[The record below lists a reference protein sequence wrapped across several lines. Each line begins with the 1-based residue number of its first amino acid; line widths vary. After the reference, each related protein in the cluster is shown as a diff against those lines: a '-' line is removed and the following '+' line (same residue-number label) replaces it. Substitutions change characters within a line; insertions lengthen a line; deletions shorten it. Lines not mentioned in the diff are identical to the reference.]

1 MSASGHDY
9 GSLQRFAQ
17 QQQQQQQQQQKFPAA
32 VGARLHSQLDD
43 IMQSRQGLLASKPQ
57 RNMM

>member
-9 GSLQRFAQ
+9 GSLQRFA
-17 QQQQQQQQQQKFPAA
+17 QQQQQQQQKFPAA

-57 RNMM
+57 RNVM